1 MIWYRSEKHD
11 ECCRNNRWKKH
22 HNDILNRIK
31 SAKEQADNIVLE
43 VPTYISKEVID
54 STVIGYLNQ
63 SLKER
68 IIIVKQGKDA
78 YIYNTKKRG

>member
-1 MIWYRSEKHD
+1 MMNVVETTD
-11 ECCRNNRWKKH
+11 EKKH

-43 VPTYISKEVID
+43 VPAYISKEVID

-63 SLKER
+63 SSKER